1 MCTQPHERGIAQT
14 HKGLHHSL
22 IKCSPSVQKSR
33 QGRTA
38 GYRTEQRGGL
48 RPRGGSCSNKYTDT
62 HFCTST
68 DPPARTTDKHTI
80 SIWHTLHAWTTHTTS
95 YTDVHK
101 HACRPPSP
109 IWNQST
115 QTEISQTHAHTPPP
129 IFMLI
134 LLVNMSR
141 PPSPWGRSRVGCLFL
156 SFSILPL
163 FLPNTFLAIFPP
175 IRDPHT
181 HLSWHWCTHMHKH
194 TYGTHISLCP
204 NPCTIPPHPQPL
216 LPSVP
221 PVGCQQLAEAVA
233 METGPI
239 CTLSPWHPPLQE
251 HGDRERERENKK
263 MQESEIGE
271 WVRRYKS
278 ETEGDKKKKEKKQNT
293 KGEKQRTCT
302 KNGFCSQSITQSHY
316 FYGLLMAS
324 YLLTHSLICWLKMNA
339 DWKRVDWA
347 RLPRAKMKVDL
358 ICSWTL
364 LKSTGL
370 GKYKRIQQC
379 LFSCVFVV
387 ARTVVFI
394 STSPFLP
401 LKWKTVRKSCPHCI
415 LSQ

>member
-101 HACRPPSP
+101 HARRPPSP

-141 PPSPWGRSRVGCLFL
+141 PPNPWGRSRVGCLFL

-163 FLPNTFLAIFPP
+163 FLLNTFLSIFSP

-194 TYGTHISLCP
+194 GHTHIP
-204 NPCTIPPHPQPL
+204 VPQPL
-216 LPSVP
+216 YYPSPSTTSPPLSPPSRVSAACRSCCYGDRSYLHSVP
-221 PVGCQQLAEAVA
+221 LA
-233 METGPI
+233 
-239 CTLSPWHPPLQE
+239 SPAPGAQRQ
-251 HGDRERERENKK
+251 RERE
-263 MQESEIGE
+263 
-271 WVRRYKS
+271 
-278 ETEGDKKKKEKKQNT
+278 
-293 KGEKQRTCT
+293 
-302 KNGFCSQSITQSHY
+302 
-316 FYGLLMAS
+316 
-324 YLLTHSLICWLKMNA
+324 
-339 DWKRVDWA
+339 
-347 RLPRAKMKVDL
+347 
-358 ICSWTL
+358 
-364 LKSTGL
+364 
-370 GKYKRIQQC
+370 
-379 LFSCVFVV
+379 
-387 ARTVVFI
+387 
-394 STSPFLP
+394 
-401 LKWKTVRKSCPHCI
+401 
-415 LSQ
+415 